1 MKFLHSL
8 VLCASML
15 LFFCAKGNCQQDT
28 IKKGNVVYD
37 FTLAGLSLKYL
48 ETGDSTLLD
57 KIAGTEGLKL
67 LYNHAHWSGNNPE
80 GLTKVDFAK
89 KIIDRENKKSFVDEI
104 SSNLKYAKDSI
115 ARTDYAQRICLQYLP
130 AGFAYSSRLCFT
142 IGYDLGIVYL
152 NNSSVNI
159 SHKHYL
165 ETYSELKYYSIH
177 ELHHAGFVM
186 LKKNYM
192 PSLDITTY
200 GEMLSLIAYFT
211 QLEGMAVYAAYD
223 ERQKEKALNNDED
236 YVALQNAKTMQ
247 KFTKRY
253 FEIFNHFQSNPND
266 TLTEN
271 DWKMMGEMS
280 SDNRLWYRVGALMAM
295 EIDKN
300 FGRETLTGLIAQP
313 SENFIKKYL
322 EIKKGK

>member
-1 MKFLHSL
+1 MVF
-8 VLCASML
+8 
-15 LFFCAKGNCQQDT
+15 Q
-28 IKKGNVVYD
+28 
-37 FTLAGLSLKYL
+37 
-48 ETGDSTLLD
+48 
-57 KIAGTEGLKL
+57 
-67 LYNHAHWSGNNPE
+67 
-80 GLTKVDFAK
+80 
-89 KIIDRENKKSFVDEI
+89 
-104 SSNLKYAKDSI
+104 
-115 ARTDYAQRICLQYLP
+115 LQ
-130 AGFAYSSRLCFT
+130 
-142 IGYDLGIVYL
+142 
-152 NNSSVNI
+152 
-159 SHKHYL
+159 
-165 ETYSELKYYSIH
+165 
-177 ELHHAGFVM
+177 LHHAGFVM

-253 FEIFNHFQSNPND
+253 FEIFIHFQSNPND